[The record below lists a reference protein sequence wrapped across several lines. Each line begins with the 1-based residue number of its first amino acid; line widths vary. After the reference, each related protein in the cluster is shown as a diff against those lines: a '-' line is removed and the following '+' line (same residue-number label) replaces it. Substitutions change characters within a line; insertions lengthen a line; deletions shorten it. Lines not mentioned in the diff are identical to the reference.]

1 MAEINEKRK
10 YTFTVEGDTEHWYLD
25 WLQGCIN
32 AIPEAKYNVEI
43 KSQVQQ
49 SPLKFAKKVNPI
61 AVPSATHICDY
72 ESNDE
77 YHVKKFK
84 GILDELSM
92 SNKIVGRSF
101 KYELG
106 YSNYTFELWMI
117 LHKMDFGGS
126 LADRTQYLK
135 PINKAYGTSFESLDK
150 YKSEKNFKHCL
161 EQLSIS
167 NVRDAIRRS
176 KRIMDANNQNGLI
189 EKCHSGFRY
198 YTDNPSL
205 TIWESVER
213 ILVECGVDN

>member
-1 MAEINEKRK
+1 MAEFKENRK

-32 AIPEAKYNVEI
+32 AMPEAEYNVEI

-49 SPLKFAKKVNPI
+49 SPLKYAKKVNPI

-72 ESNDE
+72 ESNDD

-84 GILDELSM
+84 GILDELKR

-101 KYELG
+101 RYELG

-117 LHKMDFGGS
+117 LHRMDFGGS
-126 LADRTQYLK
+126 LTDRTQYLK
-135 PINKAYGTSFESLDK
+135 PINRAYGTSFESLDK
-150 YKSEKNFKHCL
+150 YKAERNFKHCL

-167 NVRDAIRRS
+167 DVRDAIRRS
-176 KRIMDANNQNGLI
+176 KRIMDANKRNGVV
-189 EKCHSGFRY
+189 EKEYSGFRY
-198 YTDNPSL
+198 YADNPAL
-205 TIWESVER
+205 TIWESVEK
-213 ILVECGVDN
+213 ILRECGVE